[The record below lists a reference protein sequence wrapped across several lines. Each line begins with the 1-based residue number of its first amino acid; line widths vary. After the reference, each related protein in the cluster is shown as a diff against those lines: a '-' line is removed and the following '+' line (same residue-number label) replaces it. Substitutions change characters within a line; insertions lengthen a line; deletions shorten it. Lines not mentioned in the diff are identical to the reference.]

1 MKKGG
6 SAVGYFIIIAIVLV
20 VGVLNIKT
28 VPQSQAYV
36 IERLGEYKE
45 VWSEGL
51 HFKMPFID
59 QIVKKVNLKEQMED
73 FPLQPIITKDNI
85 MLKIDATFYYHIVD
99 AKSYAYSVEN
109 PIKDVESL
117 ISVALRNIVG
127 NLEMDDAISSR
138 EYINAKTREV
148 MDRALMRWG
157 IKIIKVEV
165 KNIIPPEEITDS
177 IAKQMKAEYERQALL
192 DEYRNRETE
201 M

>member
-1 MKKGG
+1 M
-6 SAVGYFIIIAIVLV
+6 VYFIIIAIVLV
-20 VGVLNIKT
+20 VGVLSIKT

-45 VWSEGL
+45 VWSAGI

-59 QIVKKVNLKEQMED
+59 QIVKKVTLKEQVED

-85 MLKIDATFYYHIVD
+85 MLRIDATLYYHIAD
-99 AKSYAYSVEN
+99 AKLYAYSVEN
-109 PIKDVESL
+109 PIKAVESL
-117 ISVALRNIVG
+117 ISVTLRNIVG
-127 NLEMDDAISSR
+127 DLKMDDAISSR

-148 MDRALMRWG
+148 MDSALMRWG
-157 IKIIKVEV
+157 IRIIRVEV

-177 IAKQMKAEYERQALL
+177 IAKQMKAEHERQVLL

>member
-20 VGVLNIKT
+20 VCVLNIKT

-138 EYINAKTREV
+138 EYISAKTREV

-157 IKIIKVEV
+157 IKIIRIEV

-177 IAKQMKAEYERQALL
+177 IAKQMKAERERQALL
-192 DEYRNRETE
+192 DDYRNRETE

>member
-1 MKKGG
+1 M
-6 SAVGYFIIIAIVLV
+6 VYFIIIAIVLV
-20 VGVLNIKT
+20 VGVLSIKT

-45 VWSEGL
+45 VWSAGL
-51 HFKMPFID
+51 HFKIPFID
-59 QIVKKVNLKEQMED
+59 QIIKKVTLKEQVED

-85 MLKIDATFYYHIVD
+85 MLKIDATLYYHIAD
-99 AKSYAYSVEN
+99 AKLYAYSVEN
-109 PIKDVESL
+109 PIKAVESL
-117 ISVALRNIVG
+117 ISVTLRNIVG
-127 NLEMDDAISSR
+127 DLKMDDAISSR

-148 MDRALMRWG
+148 MDSALMRWG
-157 IKIIKVEV
+157 IRIIRVEV

-177 IAKQMKAEYERQALL
+177 IAKQMKAEHERQVLL

>member
-6 SAVGYFIIIAIVLV
+6 SAVVYFIIIAIVLV
-20 VGVLNIKT
+20 VGVLSIKT

-45 VWSEGL
+45 VWSAGI

-59 QIVKKVNLKEQMED
+59 QIVKKVTLKEQVED

-85 MLKIDATFYYHIVD
+85 MLRIDATLYYHIAD
-99 AKSYAYSVEN
+99 AKLYAYSVEN
-109 PIKDVESL
+109 PIKAVESL
-117 ISVALRNIVG
+117 ISVTLRNIVG
-127 NLEMDDAISSR
+127 DLKMDDAISSR

-148 MDRALMRWG
+148 MDSALMRWG
-157 IKIIKVEV
+157 IRIIRVEV

-177 IAKQMKAEYERQALL
+177 IAKQMKAEHERQVLL

>member
-59 QIVKKVNLKEQMED
+59 QIAKKVNLKEQMED

-138 EYINAKTREV
+138 EYISAKTREV

-157 IKIIKVEV
+157 IKIIRIEV

-177 IAKQMKAEYERQALL
+177 IAKQMKAERERQALL
-192 DEYRNRETE
+192 DDYRNRETE

>member
-1 MKKGG
+1 M
-6 SAVGYFIIIAIVLV
+6 GYFIIIAIVLV

-127 NLEMDDAISSR
+127 DLEMDDAISSR

-157 IKIIKVEV
+157 IKIIRVEV

-177 IAKQMKAEYERQALL
+177 IAKQMKAERERQALL
-192 DEYRNRETE
+192 DDYRNRETE

>member
-1 MKKGG
+1 M
-6 SAVGYFIIIAIVLV
+6 GYFIIIAIVLV

>member
-1 MKKGG
+1 M
-6 SAVGYFIIIAIVLV
+6 GYFIIIAIVLV
-20 VGVLNIKT
+20 VGVLSIKT

-45 VWSEGL
+45 VWSAGI

-59 QIVKKVNLKEQMED
+59 QIIKKVTLKEQVED

-85 MLKIDATFYYHIVD
+85 MLKIDATLYYHIAD
-99 AKSYAYSVEN
+99 AKLYAYSVEN
-109 PIKDVESL
+109 PIKAVESL
-117 ISVALRNIVG
+117 ISVTLRNIVG
-127 NLEMDDAISSR
+127 DLIMDDAISSR
-138 EYINAKTREV
+138 EYISAKTREV
-148 MDRALMRWG
+148 MDSALMRWG
-157 IKIIKVEV
+157 IKIIRVEV

-177 IAKQMKAEYERQALL
+177 IAKQMKAEHERQALL